1 VTYAL
6 ISDSEA
12 GFVDQRTLLIELGCD
27 LGQGYLLSRPLKAA
41 AATELLAT
49 ELLAAERT
57 PSPPS
62 DIVPAACGASRQ
74 S

>member
-12 GFVDQRTLLIELGCD
+12 GFVHQRALLIELGCD
-27 LGQGYLLSRPLKAA
+27 LGQGYLLSRPLEAA
-41 AATELLAT
+41 PAT